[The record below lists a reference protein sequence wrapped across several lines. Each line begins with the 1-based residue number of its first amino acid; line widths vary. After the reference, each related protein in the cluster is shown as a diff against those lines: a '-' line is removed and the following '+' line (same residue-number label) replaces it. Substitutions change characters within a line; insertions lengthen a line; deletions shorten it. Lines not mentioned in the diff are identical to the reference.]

1 MKTQEKTSKNTY
13 SHITFG
19 ERKHISYLKNILGKS
34 ARFISLEMNRSPN
47 TIAIEIKEGTILGEY
62 YPEIGQKKADFK
74 RRRSKTKLLK
84 ILLDGELR
92 KKIEP
97 EIRLGISPGR
107 ISGNLKENENII
119 ISDKSIYKFV
129 HAYNLSHYLCFKG
142 KPKTKQGQYN
152 YRKAKESD
160 KTRIDE
166 RPDISNEY
174 GHYEM
179 DFIVSSKSTY
189 ALLVVVEI
197 LTRALY
203 VRKIPNRKHEVVLRA
218 LQSVFQGKTLLSIT
232 TDNDIAFSNWK
243 QIESKLNTKIYF
255 CYPYHSWEKGLVENS
270 NRWIRQFAKKK
281 SDIKLVTEETLLKID
296 YWFNQYPREIIGFKT
311 TNELVLKH
319 SSVLLVG

>member
-1 MKTQEKTSKNTY
+1 MKTQEKTTKNTY
-13 SHITFG
+13 SHLTFE
-19 ERKHISYLKNILGKS
+19 ERKHISYLKNILDKS
-34 ARFISLEMNRSPN
+34 ARFIALEINRSPN
-47 TIAIEIKEGTILGEY
+47 TIAIEIKDGDILGEY

-107 ISGNLKENENII
+107 ISGALKENENII

-129 HAYNLSHYLCFKG
+129 HAYNLSHCLCFKG
-142 KPKTKQGQYN
+142 KPKTNNGQYN
-152 YRKAKESD
+152 YRKAKELD

-189 ALLVVVEI
+189 VLLVVVEI

-203 VRKIPNRKHEVVLRA
+203 IRKIPNRKHEVVLRA
-218 LQSVFQGKTLLSIT
+218 LQSIFQGKTLLSIT
-232 TDNDIAFSNWK
+232 TDNDIAFSKWK
-243 QIESKLNTKIYF
+243 QIEKTLKTKIYF

-270 NRWIRQFAKKK
+270 NRWIRQFVKKK
-281 SDIKLVTEETLLKID
+281 SDIALVTDETLLKID
-296 YWFNQYPREIIGFKT
+296 YWFNQYPREVIGFKT
-311 TNELVLKH
+311 ANELVLKH